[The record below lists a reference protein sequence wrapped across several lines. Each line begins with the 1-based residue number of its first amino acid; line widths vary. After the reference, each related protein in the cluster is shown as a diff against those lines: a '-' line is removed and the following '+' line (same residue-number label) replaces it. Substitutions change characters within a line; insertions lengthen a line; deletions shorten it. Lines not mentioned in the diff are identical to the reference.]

1 MPRELSFLEEW
12 PLDRLEALYR
22 VAKSTPFFKHPK
34 DMMALRDLLG
44 PAPGVHRGF
53 AAGVEARSLM
63 EISSS

>member
-34 DMMALRDLLG
+34 DMMALRDLLARRRASTEVSL
-44 PAPGVHRGF
+44 PELKI
-53 AAGVEARSLM
+53 AA
-63 EISSS
+63 